1 MRTQEDVEKLLDR
14 LESFFN
20 EYDAGIDEFN
30 RNEFHKRNGEKLG
43 KYADIMKK
51 LNGKDFDIFKESF
64 DEYNRDFKDMEED
77 AYIAKLT
84 AVLDEQ
90 LKDLKDALGVSEVEV
105 KSDEN
110 GTEIEAKDESE
121 EAKEET
127 KEDEDKAEETEEEK
141 KAEET
146 EEETEDKAEET
157 EEEELDRIAKSIKK
171 PF

>member
-30 RNEFHKRNGEKLG
+30 RNEFHKRNEGKLG

-64 DEYNRDFKDMEED
+64 DEYNTDFKDMDED

-110 GTEIEAKDESE
+110 GTEIEAKDEETETE
-121 EAKEET
+121 E
-127 KEDEDKAEETEEEK
+127 KEDEAKNEEIDEAK
-141 KAEET
+141 
-146 EEETEDKAEET
+146 DEET

>member
-14 LESFFN
+14 LESFFK

-30 RNEFHKRNGEKLG
+30 RNEYHKRNGEKLG
-43 KYADIMKK
+43 KYEDIMKK

-64 DEYNRDFKDMEED
+64 DEYNRDFKDMDEE

-110 GTEIEAKDESE
+110 GTEIEAKDETE
-121 EAKEET
+121 KEE
-127 KEDEDKAEETEEEK
+127 EEEK
-141 KAEET
+141 DDEEVDDAD
-146 EEETEDKAEET
+146 EDDAET

>member
-20 EYDAGIDEFN
+20 EYDAGVDEFN
-30 RNEFHKRNGEKLG
+30 RKEYHKRNEGKLG

-51 LNGKDFDIFKESF
+51 LNGKDFDIFNESF
-64 DEYNRDFKDMEED
+64 DEYNTDFKDMEED

-110 GTEIEAKDESE
+110 GTEIEAKDEETEAKKE
-121 EAKEET
+121 EAET
-127 KEDEDKAEETEEEK
+127 DKETETDDDEES
-141 KAEET
+141 
-146 EEETEDKAEET
+146 

>member
-14 LESFFN
+14 LESFFK

-30 RNEFHKRNGEKLG
+30 RNEYHKRNEGKLG

-64 DEYNRDFKDMEED
+64 DEYNTDFKDMDEE

-105 KSDEN
+105 KSDET

-121 EAKEET
+121 KKEENE
-127 KEDEDKAEETEEEK
+127 KKDDEEK
-141 KAEET
+141 DDT
-146 EEETEDKAEET
+146 EVDDAET

>member
-30 RNEFHKRNGEKLG
+30 RNEYHKRNEGKLG

-64 DEYNRDFKDMEED
+64 DEYNKDFKDMEED

-110 GTEIEAKDESE
+110 GTEIEAKDE
-121 EAKEET
+121 ET
-127 KEDEDKAEETEEEK
+127 ETEETEEPIKDENAK
-141 KAEET
+141 DKPDET
-146 EEETEDKAEET
+146 DDEET

>member
-1 MRTQEDVEKLLDR
+1 MDR
-14 LESFFN
+14 LESFFK

-43 KYADIMKK
+43 KYEDIMKK

-64 DEYNRDFKDMEED
+64 DEYNRDFKDMDED
-77 AYIAKLT
+77 AYIVKLT

-110 GTEIEAKDESE
+110 GTEIEAKDETETETE
-121 EAKEET
+121 EKEAEE
-127 KEDEDKAEETEEEK
+127 KEDEEKEDEEVDN
-141 KAEET
+141 A
-146 EEETEDKAEET
+146 ET

>member
-14 LESFFN
+14 LESFFK

-30 RNEFHKRNGEKLG
+30 RNEYHKRNEGKLG

-64 DEYNRDFKDMEED
+64 DEYNKDFKDMDEE

-110 GTEIEAKDESE
+110 GTEIEAKDE
-121 EAKEET
+121 ET
-127 KEDEDKAEETEEEK
+127 ETEEKEDTEIKDEEK
-141 KAEET
+141 DEADE
-146 EEETEDKAEET
+146 EET

>member
-14 LESFFN
+14 LESFFK

-43 KYADIMKK
+43 KYEDIMKK

-64 DEYNRDFKDMEED
+64 DEYNRDFKDMDED
-77 AYIAKLT
+77 AYIVKLT

-105 KSDEN
+105 KSDKN
-110 GTEIEAKDESE
+110 GTEIEAKDETKTETE
-121 EAKEET
+121 E
-127 KEDEDKAEETEEEK
+127 KEDEEKEDAEKEDEEVDN
-141 KAEET
+141 A
-146 EEETEDKAEET
+146 ET

>member
-14 LESFFN
+14 LESFFK

-30 RNEFHKRNGEKLG
+30 RNEYHKRNEGKLG

-51 LNGKDFDIFKESF
+51 LNGKDFDIFNESF
-64 DEYNRDFKDMEED
+64 DEYNKDFKDMEED

-110 GTEIEAKDESE
+110 GTEIEAKDE
-121 EAKEET
+121 ET
-127 KEDEDKAEETEEEK
+127 ETEEKKDTEIKDEEK
-141 KAEET
+141 DEADE
-146 EEETEDKAEET
+146 EET

>member
-30 RNEFHKRNGEKLG
+30 RNEYHKRNEGKLG

-64 DEYNRDFKDMEED
+64 DEYNTDFKDMDEE

-110 GTEIEAKDESE
+110 GTEIEAKDETE
-121 EAKEET
+121 KEEDEK
-127 KEDEDKAEETEEEK
+127 KEDEKKDDEEK
-141 KAEET
+141 DDT
-146 EEETEDKAEET
+146 EVDDAET

>member
-14 LESFFN
+14 LESFFK

-43 KYADIMKK
+43 KYEDIMKK

-64 DEYNRDFKDMEED
+64 DEYNRDFKDMDED
-77 AYIAKLT
+77 AYIVKLT

-110 GTEIEAKDESE
+110 GTEIEAKDETKTETE
-121 EAKEET
+121 E
-127 KEDEDKAEETEEEK
+127 KEDEEKEDEEVDN
-141 KAEET
+141 A
-146 EEETEDKAEET
+146 ET

>member
-30 RNEFHKRNGEKLG
+30 RNEYHKRNGEKLG
-43 KYADIMKK
+43 KYEDIMKK

-64 DEYNRDFKDMEED
+64 DEYNRDFKDMEEE

-110 GTEIEAKDESE
+110 GTEIEAKDE
-121 EAKEET
+121 ET
-127 KEDEDKAEETEEEK
+127 ETEEKEESIK
-141 KAEET
+141 DENAKDKPEET
-146 EEETEDKAEET
+146 DESDEEET

>member
-30 RNEFHKRNGEKLG
+30 RNEYHKRNEGKLG

-64 DEYNRDFKDMEED
+64 DEYNEDFKDMEED

-110 GTEIEAKDESE
+110 GTEIEAKDEETETE
-121 EAKEET
+121 E
-127 KEDEDKAEETEEEK
+127 KEDEDKAKETDEV
-141 KAEET
+141 
-146 EEETEDKAEET
+146 DDEET

>member
-30 RNEFHKRNGEKLG
+30 RNEYHKRNEGKLG

-64 DEYNRDFKDMEED
+64 DEYNTDFSSLDESS
-77 AYIAKLT
+77 YIAKLT

-110 GTEIEAKDESE
+110 GTEIEAKDEE
-121 EAKEET
+121 TETEEKKDEAKDEET
-127 KEDEDKAEETEEEK
+127 DEAKDEETEEAK
-141 KAEET
+141 
-146 EEETEDKAEET
+146 DEET

>member
-30 RNEFHKRNGEKLG
+30 RNEYHKRNEGKLG

-64 DEYNRDFKDMEED
+64 DEYNEDFKDMEED

-110 GTEIEAKDESE
+110 GTEIEAKDEETETE
-121 EAKEET
+121 EKEEKEEKEET
-127 KEDEDKAEETEEEK
+127 ETDETDEA
-141 KAEET
+141 
-146 EEETEDKAEET
+146 DDEET

>member
-14 LESFFN
+14 LESFFK

-30 RNEFHKRNGEKLG
+30 RNEYHKRNEGKLG

-64 DEYNRDFKDMEED
+64 DEYNKDFKDMEED

-110 GTEIEAKDESE
+110 GTEIEAKDEETETE
-121 EAKEET
+121 EKEET
-127 KEDEDKAEETEEEK
+127 EIKDEEK
-141 KAEET
+141 DEADE
-146 EEETEDKAEET
+146 EET

>member
-30 RNEFHKRNGEKLG
+30 RNEYHKRNEGKLG

-51 LNGKDFDIFKESF
+51 LNGKDFDIFNESF
-64 DEYNRDFKDMEED
+64 NEYNTDFKDMDED

-84 AVLDEQ
+84 TVLDEQ

-110 GTEIEAKDESE
+110 STEIEVKNEETEADEKEDEAKDE
-121 EAKEET
+121 A
-127 KEDEDKAEETEEEK
+127 DD
-141 KAEET
+141 
-146 EEETEDKAEET
+146 EET

>member
-14 LESFFN
+14 LESFFK

-30 RNEFHKRNGEKLG
+30 RNEFHKRNSEKLG
-43 KYADIMKK
+43 KYEDIMKK

-64 DEYNRDFKDMEED
+64 DEYNRDFKDMDED
-77 AYIAKLT
+77 AYIVKLT

-110 GTEIEAKDESE
+110 GTEIEAKDET
-121 EAKEET
+121 ET
-127 KEDEDKAEETEEEK
+127 ETEEKKDEEK
-141 KAEET
+141 KDEEKKD
-146 EEETEDKAEET
+146 EEVDNAET

>member
-30 RNEFHKRNGEKLG
+30 RNEYHKRNEGKLG

-64 DEYNRDFKDMEED
+64 DEYNTDFKDMDESS
-77 AYIAKLT
+77 YIAKLT
-84 AVLDEQ
+84 TVLDEQ

-110 GTEIEAKDESE
+110 GTEIEAKDEE
-121 EAKEET
+121 TEAK
-127 KEDEDKAEETEEEK
+127 DKAEE
-141 KAEET
+141 AET
-146 EEETEDKAEET
+146 EAETEDAET

>member
-30 RNEFHKRNGEKLG
+30 RNEYHKRNEGKLG

-64 DEYNRDFKDMEED
+64 DEYNTDFKDMDESS
-77 AYIAKLT
+77 YIAKLT

-110 GTEIEAKDESE
+110 GTEIEAKDETDEKEPETETE
-121 EAKEET
+121 E
-127 KEDEDKAEETEEEK
+127 KAEETE
-141 KAEET
+141 T
-146 EEETEDKAEET
+146 DEET

>member
-20 EYDAGIDEFN
+20 EYDAGVDEYN
-30 RNEFHKRNGEKLG
+30 RNEYHKRNEGKLG

-51 LNGKDFDIFKESF
+51 LNGKDFDIFNESF
-64 DEYNRDFKDMEED
+64 NEYNTDFKDMDED

-110 GTEIEAKDESE
+110 GTEIEAKDEETE
-121 EAKEET
+121 EKEEPI
-127 KEDEDKAEETEEEK
+127 KDENAKDKPEETES
-141 KAEET
+141 
-146 EEETEDKAEET
+146 EEES

>member
-14 LESFFN
+14 LESFFK

-30 RNEFHKRNGEKLG
+30 RNEYHKRNEGKLG

-51 LNGKDFDIFKESF
+51 LNGKDFDIFNESF
-64 DEYNRDFKDMEED
+64 DEYNKDFKDMEED

-110 GTEIEAKDESE
+110 GTEIEAKDEETETE
-121 EAKEET
+121 EKEET
-127 KEDEDKAEETEEEK
+127 EIKDEEK
-141 KAEET
+141 DEA
-146 EEETEDKAEET
+146 DDEET

>member
-14 LESFFN
+14 LESFFK
-20 EYDAGIDEFN
+20 EYDASIDEFN
-30 RNEFHKRNGEKLG
+30 RNEYHKRNEGKLG

-51 LNGKDFDIFKESF
+51 LNGKDFDIFNESF
-64 DEYNRDFKDMEED
+64 DEYNTDFKDMDEE

-110 GTEIEAKDESE
+110 GTEIEAKDE
-121 EAKEET
+121 ET
-127 KEDEDKAEETEEEK
+127 ETEEKEEK
-141 KAEET
+141 DKPDEAEE
-146 EEETEDKAEET
+146 DET

>member
-14 LESFFN
+14 LESFFK

-30 RNEFHKRNGEKLG
+30 RNEYHKRNEGKLG

-51 LNGKDFDIFKESF
+51 LNGENFDIFNESF
-64 DEYNRDFKDMEED
+64 DEYNKDFKDMEED

-110 GTEIEAKDESE
+110 GTEIEAKDEETETE
-121 EAKEET
+121 EKEESKEET
-127 KEDEDKAEETEEEK
+127 ETDEDGE
-141 KAEET
+141 
-146 EEETEDKAEET
+146 EET

>member
-14 LESFFN
+14 LESFFK

-30 RNEFHKRNGEKLG
+30 RNEYHKRNEGKLG

-51 LNGKDFDIFKESF
+51 LNGKDFDIFNESF
-64 DEYNRDFKDMEED
+64 DEYNKDFKDMEED

-90 LKDLKDALGVSEVEV
+90 LKDLKDALAASEVEV
-105 KSDEN
+105 KSDQN
-110 GTEIEAKDESE
+110 GTEMEAKDE
-121 EAKEET
+121 ET
-127 KEDEDKAEETEEEK
+127 ETEEKEDTEIKDEEK
-141 KAEET
+141 DEADE
-146 EEETEDKAEET
+146 EET

>member
-30 RNEFHKRNGEKLG
+30 RKEYHKRNEGKLG

-64 DEYNRDFKDMEED
+64 DEYNTDFKDMDED

-110 GTEIEAKDESE
+110 GTEIEAKDEETETE
-121 EAKEET
+121 E
-127 KEDEDKAEETEEEK
+127 KEDEAKNEEIDEAK
-141 KAEET
+141 
-146 EEETEDKAEET
+146 DEET

>member
-30 RNEFHKRNGEKLG
+30 RNEYHKRNEGKLG

-51 LNGKDFDIFKESF
+51 LNGKDFDIFNESF
-64 DEYNRDFKDMEED
+64 DEYNKDFKDMEED

-110 GTEIEAKDESE
+110 GTEIEAKDEETETE
-121 EAKEET
+121 EKEEKEET
-127 KEDEDKAEETEEEK
+127 ETDETDEA
-141 KAEET
+141 
-146 EEETEDKAEET
+146 DDEET

>member
-14 LESFFN
+14 LESFFK

-30 RNEFHKRNGEKLG
+30 RNEYHKRNEGKLG

-64 DEYNRDFKDMEED
+64 NEYNRDFKDMDESS
-77 AYIAKLT
+77 YIVKLT

-110 GTEIEAKDESE
+110 GTEIEAKDETE
-121 EAKEET
+121 KEE
-127 KEDEDKAEETEEEK
+127 KEEKETEETEETEDEK
-141 KAEET
+141 KDEAK
-146 EEETEDKAEET
+146 DEET

>member
-14 LESFFN
+14 LESFFK

-30 RNEFHKRNGEKLG
+30 RNEYHKRNEGKLG

-64 DEYNRDFKDMEED
+64 DEYNEDFKDMDEE

-110 GTEIEAKDESE
+110 GTEIEAKDED
-121 EAKEET
+121 T
-127 KEDEDKAEETEEEK
+127 ETEEKED
-141 KAEET
+141 AET
-146 EEETEDKAEET
+146 EEKDEADDEET

>member
-20 EYDAGIDEFN
+20 EYDAGIDEYN
-30 RNEFHKRNGEKLG
+30 RAEYHKRNEGKLG

-64 DEYNRDFKDMEED
+64 DEYNTDFKDMEED

-110 GTEIEAKDESE
+110 STEIEAKDE
-121 EAKEET
+121 
-127 KEDEDKAEETEEEK
+127 ETEEEK
-141 KAEET
+141 EEPIKDENAKDKPEET
-146 EEETEDKAEET
+146 ETDDDEES

>member
-14 LESFFN
+14 LESFFK

-30 RNEFHKRNGEKLG
+30 RNEYHKRNEGKLG

-51 LNGKDFDIFKESF
+51 LNGKDFDIFNESF
-64 DEYNRDFKDMEED
+64 DEYNKDFKDMEED

-110 GTEIEAKDESE
+110 STEIEAKDE
-121 EAKEET
+121 ET
-127 KEDEDKAEETEEEK
+127 ETEEKE
-141 KAEET
+141 EDTET
-146 EEETEDKAEET
+146 EEKDEADDEET

>member
-20 EYDAGIDEFN
+20 EYDASIDEFN
-30 RNEFHKRNGEKLG
+30 RNEYHKRNGEKLG
-43 KYADIMKK
+43 KYEDIMKK

-121 EAKEET
+121 KEE
-127 KEDEDKAEETEEEK
+127 KEDEEVDDAELDD
-141 KAEET
+141 A
-146 EEETEDKAEET
+146 ET

>member
-30 RNEFHKRNGEKLG
+30 RNEYHKRNEGKLG

-51 LNGKDFDIFKESF
+51 LNGKDFDIFNESF
-64 DEYNRDFKDMEED
+64 DEYNKDFKDMEED

-110 GTEIEAKDESE
+110 GTEIEAKDEETETE
-121 EAKEET
+121 EKEEKEEKEET
-127 KEDEDKAEETEEEK
+127 ETDETDEA
-141 KAEET
+141 
-146 EEETEDKAEET
+146 DDEET

>member
-1 MRTQEDVEKLLDR
+1 
-14 LESFFN
+14 
-20 EYDAGIDEFN
+20 
-30 RNEFHKRNGEKLG
+30 
-43 KYADIMKK
+43 MKK

-64 DEYNRDFKDMEED
+64 DEYNTDFSSLDESS
-77 AYIAKLT
+77 YIAKLT

-121 EAKEET
+121 KEE
-127 KEDEDKAEETEEEK
+127 KDDEEVDEEK
-141 KAEET
+141 DDEEV
-146 EEETEDKAEET
+146 DDAET

>member
-14 LESFFN
+14 LESFFK

-30 RNEFHKRNGEKLG
+30 RNEYHKRNEGKLG

-64 DEYNRDFKDMEED
+64 DEYNKDFKDMEED

-110 GTEIEAKDESE
+110 GTEIEAKDEE
-121 EAKEET
+121 TET
-127 KEDEDKAEETEEEK
+127 KEKEEDTETEEKDE
-141 KAEET
+141 ADE
-146 EEETEDKAEET
+146 EET

>member
-14 LESFFN
+14 LESFFK

-30 RNEFHKRNGEKLG
+30 RNEYHKRNEGKLG

-64 DEYNRDFKDMEED
+64 DEYNKDFKDMEED

-110 GTEIEAKDESE
+110 GTEIEAKDEETETE
-121 EAKEET
+121 EKEET
-127 KEDEDKAEETEEEK
+127 EIKDEEK
-141 KAEET
+141 DEA
-146 EEETEDKAEET
+146 DDEET

>member
-30 RNEFHKRNGEKLG
+30 RNEYHKRNCEKLG
-43 KYADIMKK
+43 KYEDIMKK

-64 DEYNRDFKDMEED
+64 DEYNRDFKDMNED

-121 EAKEET
+121 KEE
-127 KEDEDKAEETEEEK
+127 KDEKDDAEVDD
-141 KAEET
+141 AEV
-146 EEETEDKAEET
+146 DDAET